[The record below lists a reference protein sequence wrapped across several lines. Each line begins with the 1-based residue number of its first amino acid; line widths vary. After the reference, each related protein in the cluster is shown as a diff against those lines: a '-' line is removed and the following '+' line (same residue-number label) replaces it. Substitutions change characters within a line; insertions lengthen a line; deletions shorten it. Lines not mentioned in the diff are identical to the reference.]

1 METQE
6 LKTSIHIKMLSGFY
20 YLVSVCL
27 LLTGLAYCFMPDILK
42 SNFADNTIMLK
53 MTTKE
58 FVVYGGAM
66 ILLSLFEALLAYK
79 LSKLLN
85 WAKIIALAISAL
97 GFLWALLAIFI
108 YGGLENFIFIILHS
122 YFIWVLM
129 TKYYGK

>member
-1 METQE
+1 M
-6 LKTSIHIKMLSGFY
+6 KTSIHIKMLSGFY

-27 LLTGLAYCFMPDILK
+27 LLMGFVYCFMPEILK
-42 SNFADNTIMLK
+42 SSFGDNTIMLE

-58 FVVYGGAM
+58 FVVYGIIM
-66 ILLSLFEALLAYK
+66 ILLSLFKALLAYK

-85 WAKIIALAISAL
+85 WAKIIALVISIL
-97 GFLWALLAIFI
+97 GFIWALFAIII
-108 YGGLENFIFIILHS
+108 YGGLENSIFIILHS